1 MCGFVGY
8 LPGRDSQALDHS
20 EIIQTMMDVIRHR
33 GPNSGGYHIANGAV
47 LGFRRLTIIDLSDA
61 GNQPLFDE
69 SGRYTLVFNG
79 EIYNYKD
86 IRAELEAK
94 GYHFK
99 SHTDSEVL
107 VHGYA
112 EWCEGILD
120 KVRGM
125 FAFAIWDDEEKSLF
139 LARDMF
145 GIKPLYYGKASTDGT
160 FFFGSEIKSFL
171 PHPAFAKE
179 LNKNAVLPY
188 LTFQYPVTRETFFKD
203 IYKLEPGTWMRVEA
217 DGHMTRK
224 RYWDFSFDATD
235 DSLESYVEQI
245 SEVLKDSVKVH
256 KIADVPVGAFLS
268 GGIDS
273 SYITAL
279 FKPENT
285 FSVGFAD
292 YEGRFNETDLARR
305 LSEILGF
312 QHHVRLIDADDFF
325 GALPDIQ
332 YHLDEPQSNLST
344 VPLYFLTKLAS
355 EHVTVVLSGEGADEL
370 FGGYESYMRTPH
382 LKLYERVVPHKL
394 RRGLYQVAKNLPDNR
409 LTSLMVRG
417 GQTPEEY
424 FIGQAKVFPE
434 KEARAV
440 LKPEFR
446 NGIAVKELTAPV
458 YRSVKDKDDV
468 TKMMT
473 IDMRLWLPGDILL
486 KADKMSSAHSLE
498 LRVPF
503 LDKDVMKVAEKV
515 PTKYRIKDGLSKY
528 ALRKA
533 ALAELPEEWARRPK
547 NGFPVPIRDWLRQEK
562 YYRYVKEIFE
572 SPEAGIFFDQ
582 ERLLGYLDEHYQ
594 GKAMRQRY
602 IYTAMSLILWY
613 REYFIKR

>member
-8 LPGRDSQALDHS
+8 LPGSNKQNDS
-20 EIIQTMMDVIRHR
+20 EIIEQMMDTIHHR
-33 GPNSGGYHIANGAV
+33 GPDSGGYHVADHAV

-69 SGRYTLVFNG
+69 TGRYTLTFNG
-79 EIYNYKD
+79 EIYNHKD

-94 GYHFK
+94 GYKFK
-99 SHTDSEVL
+99 SNTDSEVL

-112 EWCEGILD
+112 EWKEGILD

-125 FAFAIWDDEEKSLF
+125 FAFAIWDEQEQSLF

-145 GIKPLYYGKASTDGT
+145 GIKPLYYGKASNDGT

-171 PHPAFAKE
+171 PHPSFVKE
-179 LNKNAVLPY
+179 VNKNAVLPY
-188 LTFQYPVTRETFFKD
+188 LTFQYPVTNETFFKN
-203 IYKLEPGTWMRVEA
+203 IYKLEPGTWMRVTK
-217 DGHMTRK
+217 DGHMMRK
-224 RYWDFSFDATD
+224 RYWDFKFDASDEPLEHYLEQIT
-235 DSLESYVEQI
+235 DSLKESVR
-245 SEVLKDSVKVH
+245 VH

-273 SYITAL
+273 SFITAL

-285 FSVGFAD
+285 FSVGFGD
-292 YEGRFNETDLARR
+292 YEGIFNETDLARR

-312 QHHVRLIDADDFF
+312 NHHVRLIGAEDFF
-325 GALPDIQ
+325 GALPTIQ

-344 VPLYFLTKLAS
+344 VPLYFLAQLAS

-382 LKLYERVVPHKL
+382 LQKYDKMVPKNVRHGLSKLARKL
-394 RRGLYQVAKNLPDNR
+394 PNNR
-409 LTSLMVRG
+409 ATDFLVRG

-424 FIGQAKVFPE
+424 FIGQARVFPE
-434 KEARAV
+434 DEALAV
-440 LKPEFR
+440 LKPAFR
-446 NGIAVKELTAPV
+446 HGVTVKEITAPI
-458 YRSVKDKDDV
+458 YQSVADDDDV

-503 LDKDVMKVAEKV
+503 LDKEVMKVAEKI

-547 NGFPVPIRDWLRQEK
+547 NGFPVPIHDWLKQDK
-562 YYRYVKEIFE
+562 YYNYVKEIFQ

-582 ERLLGYLDEHYQ
+582 ERLMGYLDEHYQ

-613 REYFIKR
+613 REYFINR

>member
-1 MCGFVGY
+1 MCGIVGY
-8 LPGRDSQALDHS
+8 LPGSNKHNDS
-20 EIIQTMMDVIRHR
+20 EVIQQMMDTIHHR
-33 GPNSGGYHIANGAV
+33 GPDSGGYHVANRAV

-69 SGRYTLVFNG
+69 SGRYTLTFNG
-79 EIYNYKD
+79 EIYNHKD

-94 GYHFK
+94 GYKFK
-99 SHTDSEVL
+99 SNTDSEVL

-112 EWCEGILD
+112 EWGEGILD

-125 FAFAIWDDEEKSLF
+125 FAFAIWDEQEESLF

-145 GIKPLYYGKASTDGT
+145 GIKPLYYGKASNDGT
-160 FFFGSEIKSFL
+160 FFYGSEIKSFL
-171 PHPAFAKE
+171 PHPSFVKE
-179 LNKNAVLPY
+179 VNKNAVLPY
-188 LTFQYPVTRETFFKD
+188 LTFQYPVTNETFFKN
-203 IYKLEPGTWMRVEA
+203 IYKLEPGTWMRVTK

-224 RYWDFSFDATD
+224 RYWDFKFDASD
-235 DSLESYVEQI
+235 EPLEHYLEQI
-245 SEVLKDSVKVH
+245 TESLKESVRVH

-273 SYITAL
+273 SFITAL

-285 FSVGFAD
+285 FSVGFGD
-292 YEGRFNETDLARR
+292 YEGIFNETDLARR

-312 QHHVRLIDADDFF
+312 NHHVRLIGAEDFF
-325 GALPDIQ
+325 GALPTIQ

-344 VPLYFLTKLAS
+344 VPLYFLAQLAS

-382 LKLYERVVPHKL
+382 LQKYDKLVPKKMRHGLSKIARKLPKNRVTNFL
-394 RRGLYQVAKNLPDNR
+394 
-409 LTSLMVRG
+409 VRG

-424 FIGQAKVFPE
+424 FIGQACVFPE
-434 KEARAV
+434 DEALAV

-446 NGIAVKELTAPV
+446 HGVTVKDITAPI
-458 YRSVKDKDDV
+458 YQSVAEDDDV

-503 LDKDVMKVAEKV
+503 LDKEVMKVAEKI

-547 NGFPVPIRDWLRQEK
+547 NGFPVPIRDWLKEDK

-582 ERLLGYLDEHYQ
+582 ERLIGYLDEHYQ

-613 REYFIKR
+613 RDYFINR

>member
-8 LPGRDSQALDHS
+8 LPGSNKQNDN
-20 EIIQTMMDVIRHR
+20 EIIEQMMDTIHHR
-33 GPNSGGYHIANGAV
+33 GPDSGGYHVADHAV

-69 SGRYTLVFNG
+69 TGRYTLTFNG
-79 EIYNYKD
+79 EIYNHKD

-94 GYHFK
+94 GYKFK
-99 SHTDSEVL
+99 SNTDSEVL

-112 EWCEGILD
+112 EWKEGILD

-125 FAFAIWDDEEKSLF
+125 FAFAIWDEQEQSLF

-145 GIKPLYYGKASTDGT
+145 GIKPLYYGKASNDGT

-171 PHPAFAKE
+171 PHPSFVKE
-179 LNKNAVLPY
+179 VNKNAVLPY
-188 LTFQYPVTRETFFKD
+188 LTFQYPVTNETFFKN
-203 IYKLEPGTWMRVEA
+203 IYKLEPGTWMRVTK
-217 DGHMTRK
+217 DGHMMRK
-224 RYWDFSFDATD
+224 RYWDFKFDASDEPLEHYLEQIT
-235 DSLESYVEQI
+235 DSLKESVR
-245 SEVLKDSVKVH
+245 VH

-273 SYITAL
+273 SFITAL

-285 FSVGFAD
+285 FSVGFGD
-292 YEGRFNETDLARR
+292 YEGIFNETDLARR

-312 QHHVRLIDADDFF
+312 NHHVRLIGAEDFF
-325 GALPDIQ
+325 GALPTIQ

-344 VPLYFLTKLAS
+344 VPLYFLAQLAS

-382 LKLYERVVPHKL
+382 LQKYDKMVPKNVRHGLSKLARKL
-394 RRGLYQVAKNLPDNR
+394 PNNR
-409 LTSLMVRG
+409 ATDFLVRG

-424 FIGQAKVFPE
+424 FIGQARVFPE
-434 KEARAV
+434 DEALTV
-440 LKPEFR
+440 LKPAFR
-446 NGIAVKELTAPV
+446 HGVTVKEITAPI
-458 YRSVKDKDDV
+458 YQSVTDDDDV

-503 LDKDVMKVAEKV
+503 LDKEVMKVAEKI

-547 NGFPVPIRDWLRQEK
+547 NGFPVPIRDWLKQDK
-562 YYRYVKEIFE
+562 YYNYVKEIFQ

-582 ERLLGYLDEHYQ
+582 ERLMGYLDEHYQ

-613 REYFIKR
+613 REYFINR

>member
-1 MCGFVGY
+1 MCGIVGY
-8 LPGRDSQALDHS
+8 LPGSTEQNH
-20 EIIQTMMDVIRHR
+20 EKIIQNMMETITHR
-33 GPNSGGYHIANGAV
+33 GPNSGGYHVADGAV
-47 LGFRRLTIIDLSDA
+47 LGFRRLTIIDLTDN

-69 SGRYTLVFNG
+69 TGRYTLTFNG
-79 EIYNYKD
+79 EIYNFKE
-86 IRAELEAK
+86 IRAELEQK

-99 SHTDSEVL
+99 SNTDSEVL

-112 EWCEGILD
+112 EWKEGILD

-125 FAFAIWDDEEKSLF
+125 FAFAIWDAKEESLF

-145 GIKPLYYGKASTDGT
+145 GIKPLYYGKASNDGT
-160 FFFGSEIKSFL
+160 FFYGSEIKSFL
-171 PHPAFAKE
+171 PHPSFVKE
-179 LNKNAVLPY
+179 VNNNAVLPY
-188 LTFQYPVTRETFFKD
+188 LTFQYPVTNETFFKN
-203 IYKLEPGTWMRVEA
+203 IYKLEPGTWLRVSK
-217 DGHMTRK
+217 DGHMERK

-235 DSLESYVEQI
+235 ESLESYMEQI
-245 SEVLKDSVKVH
+245 TVCLKESVAAH

-273 SYITAL
+273 SFITAL

-285 FSVGFAD
+285 FSVGFKEAD
-292 YEGRFNETDLARR
+292 ERFNETDQARR

-312 QHHVRLIDADDFF
+312 NHHVRLIGAEEFF
-325 GALPDIQ
+325 GALPTIQ

-344 VPLYFLTKLAS
+344 VPLYFLAQLAS

-382 LKLYERVVPHKL
+382 LQKYDKIVPQGMRRSLCKIARKLP
-394 RRGLYQVAKNLPDNR
+394 QNR
-409 LTSLMVRG
+409 ATDFLVRG

-424 FIGQAKVFPE
+424 FIGQARVFPE
-434 KEARAV
+434 DEAKAV
-440 LKPEFR
+440 LKPAFR
-446 NGIAVKELTAPV
+446 NGVTVQELTAPV
-458 YRSVKDKDDV
+458 YKSVEDKDDV

-503 LDKDVMKVAEKV
+503 LDKKVMKVAEKI

-547 NGFPVPIRDWLRQEK
+547 NGFPVPIREWLKQED
-562 YYRYVKEIFE
+562 YYNYVKEIFE

-582 ERLLGYLDEHYQ
+582 DKLLEYLDEHYQ

>member
-8 LPGRDSQALDHS
+8 LPGGNKQNDS
-20 EIIQTMMDVIRHR
+20 EIIEQMMDTIHHR
-33 GPNSGGYHIANGAV
+33 GPDSGGYHVADHAV

-69 SGRYTLVFNG
+69 TGRYTLTFNG
-79 EIYNYKD
+79 EIYNHKD

-94 GYHFK
+94 GYKFK
-99 SHTDSEVL
+99 SNTDSEVL

-112 EWCEGILD
+112 EWKEGVLD

-125 FAFAIWDDEEKSLF
+125 FAFAIWDEQEQSLF

-145 GIKPLYYGKASTDGT
+145 GIKPLYYGKASNDGT

-171 PHPAFAKE
+171 PHPSFVKE
-179 LNKNAVLPY
+179 VNKNAVLPY
-188 LTFQYPVTRETFFKD
+188 LTFQYPVTNETFFKN
-203 IYKLEPGTWMRVEA
+203 IYKLEPGTWMRVTK
-217 DGHMTRK
+217 DGHMMRK
-224 RYWDFSFDATD
+224 RYWDFKFDASDEPLEHYLEQIT
-235 DSLESYVEQI
+235 DSLKESVR
-245 SEVLKDSVKVH
+245 VH

-273 SYITAL
+273 SFITAL

-285 FSVGFAD
+285 FSVGFGD
-292 YEGRFNETDLARR
+292 YEGIFNETDLARR

-312 QHHVRLIDADDFF
+312 NHHVRLIGAEDFF
-325 GALPDIQ
+325 GALPTIQ

-344 VPLYFLTKLAS
+344 VPLYFLAQLAS
-355 EHVTVVLSGEGADEL
+355 EYVTVVLSGEGADEL

-382 LKLYERVVPHKL
+382 LQKYDKMVPKNVRHGLSKLARKL
-394 RRGLYQVAKNLPDNR
+394 PNNR
-409 LTSLMVRG
+409 ATDFLVRG

-424 FIGQAKVFPE
+424 FIGQARVFPE
-434 KEARAV
+434 DEALAV
-440 LKPEFR
+440 LKPAFR
-446 NGIAVKELTAPV
+446 HGVTVKEITAPI
-458 YRSVKDKDDV
+458 YQSVADDDDV

-503 LDKDVMKVAEKV
+503 LDKEVMKVAEKI

-547 NGFPVPIRDWLRQEK
+547 NGFPVPIRDWLKQDK
-562 YYRYVKEIFE
+562 YYNYVKEIFQ

-582 ERLLGYLDEHYQ
+582 ERLMGYLDEHYQ

-613 REYFIKR
+613 REYFINR

>member
-1 MCGFVGY
+1 MCGIVGY
-8 LPGRDSQALDHS
+8 LPGKTEQNHE
-20 EIIQTMMDVIRHR
+20 EIIQNMMETITHR
-33 GPNSGGYHIANGAV
+33 GPNSGGYHVADGAV
-47 LGFRRLTIIDLSDA
+47 LGFRRLTIIDLTDN

-69 SGRYTLVFNG
+69 TGRYTLTFNG
-79 EIYNYKD
+79 EIYNFKE
-86 IRAELEAK
+86 IRAELEQK

-99 SHTDSEVL
+99 SNTDSEVL

-112 EWCEGILD
+112 EWKEGILD

-125 FAFAIWDDEEKSLF
+125 FAFAIWDAKEESLF

-145 GIKPLYYGKASTDGT
+145 GIKPLYYGKASNDGT
-160 FFFGSEIKSFL
+160 FFYGSEIKSFL
-171 PHPAFAKE
+171 PHPSFVKE
-179 LNKNAVLPY
+179 VNNNAVLPY
-188 LTFQYPVTRETFFKD
+188 LTFQYPVTNETFFKN
-203 IYKLEPGTWMRVEA
+203 IYKLEPGTWLRVSK
-217 DGHMTRK
+217 DGHMERK

-235 DSLESYVEQI
+235 ESLESYMEQI
-245 SEVLKDSVKVH
+245 TVCLKESVAAH

-273 SYITAL
+273 SFITAL

-285 FSVGFAD
+285 FSVGFKEAD
-292 YEGRFNETDLARR
+292 ERFNETDQARR

-312 QHHVRLIDADDFF
+312 NHHVRLIGAEEFF
-325 GALPDIQ
+325 GALPTIQ

-344 VPLYFLTKLAS
+344 VPLYFLAQLAS

-382 LKLYERVVPHKL
+382 LQKYDKIVPQGMRRSLCKIARKLP
-394 RRGLYQVAKNLPDNR
+394 QNR
-409 LTSLMVRG
+409 ATDFLVRG

-424 FIGQAKVFPE
+424 FIGQARVFPE
-434 KEARAV
+434 DEAKAV
-440 LKPEFR
+440 LKPAFR
-446 NGIAVKELTAPV
+446 NGVTVQELTAPV
-458 YRSVKDKDDV
+458 YKSVEDKDDV

-503 LDKDVMKVAEKV
+503 LDKKVMKVAEKI

-547 NGFPVPIRDWLRQEK
+547 NGFPVPIREWLKQED
-562 YYRYVKEIFE
+562 YYNYVKEIFE

-582 ERLLGYLDEHYQ
+582 DKLLEYLDEHYQ

>member
-8 LPGRDSQALDHS
+8 LPGSNKQNDS
-20 EIIQTMMDVIRHR
+20 EIIEQMMDTIHHR
-33 GPNSGGYHIANGAV
+33 GPDSGGYHVADHAV

-69 SGRYTLVFNG
+69 TGRYTLTFNG
-79 EIYNYKD
+79 EIYNHKD

-94 GYHFK
+94 GYKFK
-99 SHTDSEVL
+99 SNTDSEVL

-112 EWCEGILD
+112 EWKEGILD

-125 FAFAIWDDEEKSLF
+125 FAFAIWDEQEQSLF

-145 GIKPLYYGKASTDGT
+145 GIKPLYYGKASNDGT

-171 PHPAFAKE
+171 PHPSFVKE
-179 LNKNAVLPY
+179 VNKNAVLPY
-188 LTFQYPVTRETFFKD
+188 LTFQYPVTNETFFKN
-203 IYKLEPGTWMRVEA
+203 IYKLEPGTWMRVTK
-217 DGHMTRK
+217 DGHMMRK
-224 RYWDFSFDATD
+224 RYWDFKFDASDEPLEHYLEQIT
-235 DSLESYVEQI
+235 DSLKESVR
-245 SEVLKDSVKVH
+245 VH

-273 SYITAL
+273 SFITAL

-285 FSVGFAD
+285 FSVGFGD
-292 YEGRFNETDLARR
+292 YECIFNETDLARR

-312 QHHVRLIDADDFF
+312 NHHVRLIGAEDFF
-325 GALPDIQ
+325 GALPTIQ

-344 VPLYFLTKLAS
+344 VPLYFLAQLAS

-370 FGGYESYMRTPH
+370 FGGYESYMRTPR
-382 LKLYERVVPHKL
+382 LQKYDKMVPKNV
-394 RRGLYQVAKNLPDNR
+394 RRGLSKLARKLPNNR
-409 LTSLMVRG
+409 VTDFLVRG

-424 FIGQAKVFPE
+424 FIGQARVFPE
-434 KEARAV
+434 DEALAV
-440 LKPEFR
+440 LKPAFR
-446 NGIAVKELTAPV
+446 HGVTVKEITAPI
-458 YRSVKDKDDV
+458 YQSVADDDDV

-503 LDKDVMKVAEKV
+503 LDKEVMKVAEKI

-547 NGFPVPIRDWLRQEK
+547 NGFPVPIRDWLKQDK
-562 YYRYVKEIFE
+562 YYNYVKEIFR

-582 ERLLGYLDEHYQ
+582 ERLMGYLDEHYQ

-613 REYFIKR
+613 REYFINR

>member
-1 MCGFVGY
+1 MCGIVGY
-8 LPGRDSQALDHS
+8 LPGSTEQNH
-20 EIIQTMMDVIRHR
+20 EKIIQNMMETITHR
-33 GPNSGGYHIANGAV
+33 GPNSGGYHVADGAV
-47 LGFRRLTIIDLSDA
+47 LGFRRLTIIDLTDN

-69 SGRYTLVFNG
+69 TGRYTLTFNG
-79 EIYNYKD
+79 EIYNFKE
-86 IRAELEAK
+86 IRAELEQK

-99 SHTDSEVL
+99 SNTDSEVL

-112 EWCEGILD
+112 EWKEGILD

-125 FAFAIWDDEEKSLF
+125 FAFAIWDAKEESLF

-145 GIKPLYYGKASTDGT
+145 GIKPLYYGKASNDGT
-160 FFFGSEIKSFL
+160 FFYGSEIKSFL
-171 PHPAFAKE
+171 PHPSFVKE
-179 LNKNAVLPY
+179 VNNNAVLPY
-188 LTFQYPVTRETFFKD
+188 LTFQYPVTNETFFKN
-203 IYKLEPGTWMRVEA
+203 IYKLEPGTWLRVSK
-217 DGHMTRK
+217 DGHMERK

-235 DSLESYVEQI
+235 ESLESYMEQI
-245 SEVLKDSVKVH
+245 TVCLKESVAAH

-273 SYITAL
+273 SFITAL

-285 FSVGFAD
+285 FSVGFKEAD
-292 YEGRFNETDLARR
+292 ERFNETDQARR

-312 QHHVRLIDADDFF
+312 NHHVRLIGAEEFF
-325 GALPDIQ
+325 GALPTIQ

-344 VPLYFLTKLAS
+344 VPLYFLAQLAS

-382 LKLYERVVPHKL
+382 LQKYDKIVPQGMRRSLCKIARKLP
-394 RRGLYQVAKNLPDNR
+394 QNR
-409 LTSLMVRG
+409 ATDFLVRG

-424 FIGQAKVFPE
+424 FIGQARVFPE
-434 KEARAV
+434 DEAKAV
-440 LKPEFR
+440 LKPAFR
-446 NGIAVKELTAPV
+446 NGVTVQELTAPV
-458 YRSVKDKDDV
+458 YKSVEDKDDV

-503 LDKDVMKVAEKV
+503 LDKKVMKVAEKI

-547 NGFPVPIRDWLRQEK
+547 NGFPVPIREWLKQED
-562 YYRYVKEIFE
+562 YYNYVKEIFE

-582 ERLLGYLDEHYQ
+582 DKLLEYLDEHYQ
-594 GKAMRQRY
+594 GKVMRQRY

>member
-8 LPGRDSQALDHS
+8 LPGSNKQNDS
-20 EIIQTMMDVIRHR
+20 EIIEQMMDTIHHR
-33 GPNSGGYHIANGAV
+33 GPDSGGYHVADHAV

-69 SGRYTLVFNG
+69 TGRYTLTFNG
-79 EIYNYKD
+79 EIYNHKD

-94 GYHFK
+94 GYKFK
-99 SHTDSEVL
+99 SNTDSEVL

-112 EWCEGILD
+112 EWKEGILD

-125 FAFAIWDDEEKSLF
+125 FAFAIWDEQEQSLF

-145 GIKPLYYGKASTDGT
+145 GIKPLYYGKASNDGT

-171 PHPAFAKE
+171 PHPSFVKE
-179 LNKNAVLPY
+179 VNKNAVLPY
-188 LTFQYPVTRETFFKD
+188 LTFQYPVTNETFFKN
-203 IYKLEPGTWMRVEA
+203 IYKLEPGTWMRVTK
-217 DGHMTRK
+217 DGHMMRK
-224 RYWDFSFDATD
+224 RYWDFKFDASDEPLEHYLEQIT
-235 DSLESYVEQI
+235 DSLKESVR
-245 SEVLKDSVKVH
+245 VH

-273 SYITAL
+273 SFITAL

-285 FSVGFAD
+285 FSVGFGD
-292 YEGRFNETDLARR
+292 YEGIFNETDLARR

-312 QHHVRLIDADDFF
+312 NHHVRLIRAEDFF
-325 GALPDIQ
+325 GALPTIQ

-344 VPLYFLTKLAS
+344 VPLYFLAQLAS

-370 FGGYESYMRTPH
+370 FGGYESYMRTPR
-382 LKLYERVVPHKL
+382 LQKYDKMVPKNV
-394 RRGLYQVAKNLPDNR
+394 RRGLSKLARKLPNNR
-409 LTSLMVRG
+409 VTDFLVRG

-424 FIGQAKVFPE
+424 FIGQARVFPE
-434 KEARAV
+434 DEALAV
-440 LKPEFR
+440 LKPAFR
-446 NGIAVKELTAPV
+446 HGVTVKEITAPI
-458 YRSVKDKDDV
+458 YQSVADDDDV

-503 LDKDVMKVAEKV
+503 LDKEVMKVAEKI

-547 NGFPVPIRDWLRQEK
+547 NGFPVPIRDWLKQDK
-562 YYRYVKEIFE
+562 YYNYVKEIFR

-582 ERLLGYLDEHYQ
+582 ERLMGYLDEHYQ

-613 REYFIKR
+613 REYFINR

>member
-8 LPGRDSQALDHS
+8 LPGSNKQNDS
-20 EIIQTMMDVIRHR
+20 EIIEQMMDTIHHR
-33 GPNSGGYHIANGAV
+33 GPDSGGYHVADHAV

-69 SGRYTLVFNG
+69 TGRYTLTFNG
-79 EIYNYKD
+79 EIYNHKD

-94 GYHFK
+94 GYKFK
-99 SHTDSEVL
+99 SNTDSEVL

-112 EWCEGILD
+112 EWKEGILD

-125 FAFAIWDDEEKSLF
+125 FAFAIWDEQEQSLF

-145 GIKPLYYGKASTDGT
+145 GIKPLYYGKASNDGT

-171 PHPAFAKE
+171 PHPSFVKE
-179 LNKNAVLPY
+179 VNKNAVLPY
-188 LTFQYPVTRETFFKD
+188 LTFQYPVTNETFFKN
-203 IYKLEPGTWMRVEA
+203 IYKLEPGTWMRVTK
-217 DGHMTRK
+217 DGHMMRK
-224 RYWDFSFDATD
+224 RYWDFKFDASDEPLEHYLEQIT
-235 DSLESYVEQI
+235 DSLKESVR
-245 SEVLKDSVKVH
+245 VH

-273 SYITAL
+273 SFITAL

-285 FSVGFAD
+285 FSVGFGD
-292 YEGRFNETDLARR
+292 YEGIFNETDLARR

-312 QHHVRLIDADDFF
+312 NHHVRLIGAEDFF
-325 GALPDIQ
+325 GALPTIQ

-344 VPLYFLTKLAS
+344 VPLYFLAQLAS

-370 FGGYESYMRTPH
+370 FGGYESYMRTPR
-382 LKLYERVVPHKL
+382 LQKYDKMVPKNV
-394 RRGLYQVAKNLPDNR
+394 RRGLSKLARKLPNNR
-409 LTSLMVRG
+409 VTDFLVRG

-424 FIGQAKVFPE
+424 FIGQARVFPE
-434 KEARAV
+434 DEALAV
-440 LKPEFR
+440 LKPAFR
-446 NGIAVKELTAPV
+446 HGVTVKEITAPI
-458 YRSVKDKDDV
+458 YQSVADDDDV

-503 LDKDVMKVAEKV
+503 LDKEVMKVAEKI

-547 NGFPVPIRDWLRQEK
+547 NGLPVPIRDWLKQDK
-562 YYRYVKEIFE
+562 YYNYVKEIFR

-582 ERLLGYLDEHYQ
+582 ERLMGYLDEHYQ

-613 REYFIKR
+613 REYFINR

>member
-8 LPGRDSQALDHS
+8 LPGSNKQNDS
-20 EIIQTMMDVIRHR
+20 EIIEQMMDTIHHR
-33 GPNSGGYHIANGAV
+33 GPDSGGYHVADHAV

-69 SGRYTLVFNG
+69 TGRYTLTFNG
-79 EIYNYKD
+79 EIYNHKD

-94 GYHFK
+94 GYKFK
-99 SHTDSEVL
+99 SNTDSEVL

-112 EWCEGILD
+112 EWKEGILD

-125 FAFAIWDDEEKSLF
+125 FAFAIWDEQEQSLF

-145 GIKPLYYGKASTDGT
+145 GIKPLYYGKASNDGT

-171 PHPAFAKE
+171 PHPSFVKE
-179 LNKNAVLPY
+179 VNKNAVLPY
-188 LTFQYPVTRETFFKD
+188 LTFQYPVTNETFFKN
-203 IYKLEPGTWMRVEA
+203 IYKLEPGTWMRVTK
-217 DGHMTRK
+217 DGHMMRK
-224 RYWDFSFDATD
+224 RYWDFKFDASDEPLEHYLEQIT
-235 DSLESYVEQI
+235 DSLKESVR
-245 SEVLKDSVKVH
+245 VH

-273 SYITAL
+273 SFITAL

-285 FSVGFAD
+285 FSVGFGD
-292 YEGRFNETDLARR
+292 YEGIFNETDLARR

-312 QHHVRLIDADDFF
+312 NHHVRLIGAEDFF
-325 GALPDIQ
+325 GALPTIQ

-344 VPLYFLTKLAS
+344 VPLYFLAQLAS

-382 LKLYERVVPHKL
+382 LQKYDKMVPKNV
-394 RRGLYQVAKNLPDNR
+394 RRGLSKLARKLPNNR
-409 LTSLMVRG
+409 VTDFLVRG

-424 FIGQAKVFPE
+424 FIGQARVFPE
-434 KEARAV
+434 DEALAV
-440 LKPEFR
+440 LKPAFR
-446 NGIAVKELTAPV
+446 HGVTVKEITAPI
-458 YRSVKDKDDV
+458 YQSVADDDDV

-503 LDKDVMKVAEKV
+503 LDKEVMKVAEKI

-547 NGFPVPIRDWLRQEK
+547 NGFPVPIRDWLKQDK
-562 YYRYVKEIFE
+562 YYNYVKEIFR

-582 ERLLGYLDEHYQ
+582 ERLMGYLDEHYQ

-613 REYFIKR
+613 REYFINR

>member
-8 LPGRDSQALDHS
+8 LPGSNKQNDN
-20 EIIQTMMDVIRHR
+20 EIIEQMMDTIHHR
-33 GPNSGGYHIANGAV
+33 GPDSGGYHVADHAV

-69 SGRYTLVFNG
+69 TGRYTLTFNG
-79 EIYNYKD
+79 EIYNHKD

-94 GYHFK
+94 GYKFK
-99 SHTDSEVL
+99 SNTDSEVL

-112 EWCEGILD
+112 EWKEGILD

-125 FAFAIWDDEEKSLF
+125 FAFAIWDEQEQSLF

-145 GIKPLYYGKASTDGT
+145 GIKPLYYGKASNDGT

-171 PHPAFAKE
+171 PHPSFVKE
-179 LNKNAVLPY
+179 VNKNAVLPY
-188 LTFQYPVTRETFFKD
+188 LTFQYPVTNETFFKN
-203 IYKLEPGTWMRVEA
+203 IYKLEPGTWMRVTK
-217 DGHMTRK
+217 DGHMMRK
-224 RYWDFSFDATD
+224 RYWDFKFDASDEPLEHYLEQIT
-235 DSLESYVEQI
+235 DSLKESVR
-245 SEVLKDSVKVH
+245 VH

-273 SYITAL
+273 SFITAL

-285 FSVGFAD
+285 FSVGFGD
-292 YEGRFNETDLARR
+292 YEGIFNETDLARR

-312 QHHVRLIDADDFF
+312 NHHVRLIGAEDFF
-325 GALPDIQ
+325 GALPTIQ

-344 VPLYFLTKLAS
+344 VPLYFLAQLAS

-382 LKLYERVVPHKL
+382 LQKYDKMVPKNVRHGLSKLARKL
-394 RRGLYQVAKNLPDNR
+394 PNNR
-409 LTSLMVRG
+409 ATDFLVRG

-424 FIGQAKVFPE
+424 FIGQARVFPE
-434 KEARAV
+434 DEALAV
-440 LKPEFR
+440 LKPAFR
-446 NGIAVKELTAPV
+446 HGVTVKEITAPI
-458 YRSVKDKDDV
+458 YQSVADDDDV

-503 LDKDVMKVAEKV
+503 LDKEVMKVAEKI

-547 NGFPVPIRDWLRQEK
+547 NGFPVPIRDWLKQDK
-562 YYRYVKEIFE
+562 YYNYVKEIFQ

-582 ERLLGYLDEHYQ
+582 ERLMGYLDEHYQ

-613 REYFIKR
+613 REYFINR

>member
-8 LPGRDSQALDHS
+8 LPGSNKQNDS
-20 EIIQTMMDVIRHR
+20 EIIEQMMDTIHHR
-33 GPNSGGYHIANGAV
+33 GPDSGGYHVADHAV

-69 SGRYTLVFNG
+69 TGRYTLTFNG
-79 EIYNYKD
+79 EIYNHKD

-94 GYHFK
+94 GYKFK
-99 SHTDSEVL
+99 SNTDSEVL

-112 EWCEGILD
+112 EWKEGILD

-125 FAFAIWDDEEKSLF
+125 FAFAIWDEQEQSLF

-145 GIKPLYYGKASTDGT
+145 GIKPLYYGKASNDGT

-171 PHPAFAKE
+171 PHPSFVKE
-179 LNKNAVLPY
+179 VNKNAVLPY
-188 LTFQYPVTRETFFKD
+188 LTFQYPVTNETFFKN
-203 IYKLEPGTWMRVEA
+203 IYKLEPGTWMRVTK
-217 DGHMTRK
+217 DGHMMRK
-224 RYWDFSFDATD
+224 RYWDFKFDASDEPLEHYLEQIT
-235 DSLESYVEQI
+235 DSLKESVR
-245 SEVLKDSVKVH
+245 VH

-273 SYITAL
+273 SFITAL

-285 FSVGFAD
+285 FSVGFGD
-292 YEGRFNETDLARR
+292 YEGIFNETDLARR

-312 QHHVRLIDADDFF
+312 NHHVRLIGAEDFF
-325 GALPDIQ
+325 GALPTIQ

-344 VPLYFLTKLAS
+344 VPLYFLAQLAS

-382 LKLYERVVPHKL
+382 LQKYDKMVPKNVRHGLSKLARKL
-394 RRGLYQVAKNLPDNR
+394 PNNR
-409 LTSLMVRG
+409 ATDFLVRG

-424 FIGQAKVFPE
+424 FIGQARVFPE
-434 KEARAV
+434 DEALAV
-440 LKPEFR
+440 LKPAFR
-446 NGIAVKELTAPV
+446 HGVTVKEITAPI
-458 YRSVKDKDDV
+458 YQSVADDDDV

-503 LDKDVMKVAEKV
+503 LDKEVMKVAEKI

-547 NGFPVPIRDWLRQEK
+547 NGFPVPIRDWLKQDK
-562 YYRYVKEIFE
+562 YYNYVKGIFQ

-582 ERLLGYLDEHYQ
+582 ERLMGYLDEHYQ

-613 REYFIKR
+613 REYFINR

>member
-1 MCGFVGY
+1 
-8 LPGRDSQALDHS
+8 
-20 EIIQTMMDVIRHR
+20 
-33 GPNSGGYHIANGAV
+33 
-47 LGFRRLTIIDLSDA
+47 
-61 GNQPLFDE
+61 
-69 SGRYTLVFNG
+69 
-79 EIYNYKD
+79 
-86 IRAELEAK
+86 
-94 GYHFK
+94 
-99 SHTDSEVL
+99 
-107 VHGYA
+107 
-112 EWCEGILD
+112 
-120 KVRGM
+120 
-125 FAFAIWDDEEKSLF
+125 
-139 LARDMF
+139 MF
-145 GIKPLYYGKASTDGT
+145 GIKPLYYGKASEDGT

-171 PHPAFAKE
+171 PHPSFKKE
-179 LNKNAVLPY
+179 VNKNAVLPY
-188 LTFQYPVTRETFFKD
+188 MTFQYPVTNETFFKN
-203 IYKLEPGTWMRVEA
+203 IYKLEPGTWMRITK
-217 DGHMTRK
+217 DGRMERK

-235 DSLESYVEQI
+235 EPLEHYMQQITDSLKESVR
-245 SEVLKDSVKVH
+245 VH

-273 SYITAL
+273 SFITAL

-285 FSVGFAD
+285 FSVGFGD
-292 YEGRFNETDLARR
+292 YEGIFNETDQARR

-312 QHHVRLIDADDFF
+312 NHHIRLIGAEEFF
-325 GALPDIQ
+325 SALPTIQ

-344 VPLYFLTKLAS
+344 VPLYFLAQLAS

-382 LKLYERVVPHKL
+382 LQKYDKLVPKKMRH
-394 RRGLYQVAKNLPDNR
+394 GLSKMARKMPKNRATDFLI
-409 LTSLMVRG
+409 RG

-424 FIGQAKVFPE
+424 FIGQARVFPE
-434 KEARAV
+434 DEAMAV
-440 LKPEFR
+440 LKPDFR
-446 NGIAVKELTAPV
+446 NGTTVKELTAPIYQTV
-458 YRSVKDKDDV
+458 SDKDDV

-473 IDMRLWLPGDILL
+473 VDMRLWLPGDILL

-503 LDKDVMKVAEKV
+503 LDKEVMKVAERI

-547 NGFPVPIRDWLRQEK
+547 NGFPVPIRDWLKQDK
-562 YYRYVKEIFE
+562 YYNYVKEIFE

-582 ERLLGYLDEHYQ
+582 ARLLGYLEEHRQ

>member
-8 LPGRDSQALDHS
+8 LPGSNKQNDS
-20 EIIQTMMDVIRHR
+20 EIIEQMMDTIHHR
-33 GPNSGGYHIANGAV
+33 GPDSGGYHVTDHAV

-69 SGRYTLVFNG
+69 TGRYTLTFNG
-79 EIYNYKD
+79 EIYNHKD

-94 GYHFK
+94 GYKFK
-99 SHTDSEVL
+99 SNTDSEVL

-112 EWCEGILD
+112 EWKEGILD

-125 FAFAIWDDEEKSLF
+125 FAFAIWDEQEQSLF

-145 GIKPLYYGKASTDGT
+145 GIKPLYYGKASNDGT

-171 PHPAFAKE
+171 PHPSFVKE
-179 LNKNAVLPY
+179 VNKNAVLPY
-188 LTFQYPVTRETFFKD
+188 LTFQYPVTNETFFKN
-203 IYKLEPGTWMRVEA
+203 IYKLEPGTWMRVTK
-217 DGHMTRK
+217 DGHMMRK
-224 RYWDFSFDATD
+224 RYWDFKFDASDEPLEHYLEQIT
-235 DSLESYVEQI
+235 DSLKESVR
-245 SEVLKDSVKVH
+245 VH

-273 SYITAL
+273 SFITAL

-285 FSVGFAD
+285 FSVGFGD
-292 YEGRFNETDLARR
+292 YEGIFNETDLARR

-312 QHHVRLIDADDFF
+312 NHHVRLIGAEDFF
-325 GALPDIQ
+325 GALPTIQ

-344 VPLYFLTKLAS
+344 VPLYFLAQLAS

-370 FGGYESYMRTPH
+370 FGGYESYMRTPR
-382 LKLYERVVPHKL
+382 LQKYDKMVPKNV
-394 RRGLYQVAKNLPDNR
+394 RRGLSKLARKLPNNR
-409 LTSLMVRG
+409 VTDFLVRG

-424 FIGQAKVFPE
+424 FIGQARVFPE
-434 KEARAV
+434 DEALAV
-440 LKPEFR
+440 LKPAFR
-446 NGIAVKELTAPV
+446 HGVTVKEITAPI
-458 YRSVKDKDDV
+458 YQSVADDDDV

-503 LDKDVMKVAEKV
+503 LDKEVMKVAEKI

-547 NGFPVPIRDWLRQEK
+547 NGFPVPIRDWLKQDK
-562 YYRYVKEIFE
+562 YYNYVKEIFR

-582 ERLLGYLDEHYQ
+582 ERLMGYLDEHYQ

-613 REYFIKR
+613 REYFINR

>member
-8 LPGRDSQALDHS
+8 LPGSNKQNDS
-20 EIIQTMMDVIRHR
+20 EIIEQMMDTIHHR
-33 GPNSGGYHIANGAV
+33 GPDSGGYHVADHAV

-69 SGRYTLVFNG
+69 TGRYTLTFNG
-79 EIYNYKD
+79 EIYNHKD
-86 IRAELEAK
+86 IRAELEEK
-94 GYHFK
+94 GYKFK
-99 SHTDSEVL
+99 SNTDSEVL

-112 EWCEGILD
+112 EWKEGILD

-125 FAFAIWDDEEKSLF
+125 FAFAIWDEQEQSLF

-145 GIKPLYYGKASTDGT
+145 GIKPLYYGKASNDGT

-171 PHPAFAKE
+171 PHPSFVKE
-179 LNKNAVLPY
+179 VNKNAVLPY
-188 LTFQYPVTRETFFKD
+188 LTFQYPVTNETFFKN
-203 IYKLEPGTWMRVEA
+203 IYKLEPGTWMRVTK
-217 DGHMTRK
+217 DGHMMRK
-224 RYWDFSFDATD
+224 RYWDFKFDASDEPLERYLEQIT
-235 DSLESYVEQI
+235 DSLKESVR
-245 SEVLKDSVKVH
+245 VH

-273 SYITAL
+273 SFITAL

-285 FSVGFAD
+285 FSVGFGD
-292 YEGRFNETDLARR
+292 YEGIFNETDLARR

-312 QHHVRLIDADDFF
+312 NHHVRLIGAEDFF
-325 GALPDIQ
+325 GALPTIQ

-344 VPLYFLTKLAS
+344 VPLYFLAQLAS

-382 LKLYERVVPHKL
+382 LQKYDKMVPKNVRHGLSKLARKL
-394 RRGLYQVAKNLPDNR
+394 PNNR
-409 LTSLMVRG
+409 ATDFLVRG

-424 FIGQAKVFPE
+424 FIGQARVFPE
-434 KEARAV
+434 DEALAV
-440 LKPEFR
+440 LKPAFR
-446 NGIAVKELTAPV
+446 HGVTVKEITAPI
-458 YRSVKDKDDV
+458 YQSVADDDDV

-503 LDKDVMKVAEKV
+503 LDKEVMKVAEKI

-547 NGFPVPIRDWLRQEK
+547 NGFPVPIRDWLKQDK
-562 YYRYVKEIFE
+562 YYNYVKEIFQ

-582 ERLLGYLDEHYQ
+582 ERLMGYLDEHYQ

-613 REYFIKR
+613 REYFINR

>member
-1 MCGFVGY
+1 MCGIVGY
-8 LPGRDSQALDHS
+8 LPGSNKHNDS
-20 EIIQTMMDVIRHR
+20 EVIQQMMDTIHHR
-33 GPNSGGYHIANGAV
+33 GPDSGGYHVANRAV

-69 SGRYTLVFNG
+69 SGRYTLTFNG
-79 EIYNYKD
+79 EIYNHKD

-94 GYHFK
+94 GYKFK
-99 SHTDSEVL
+99 SNTDSEVL

-112 EWCEGILD
+112 EWGEGILD

-125 FAFAIWDDEEKSLF
+125 FAFAIWDEQEESLF

-145 GIKPLYYGKASTDGT
+145 GIKPLYYGKASNDGT
-160 FFFGSEIKSFL
+160 FFYGSEIKSFL
-171 PHPAFAKE
+171 PHPSFVKE
-179 LNKNAVLPY
+179 VNKNAVLPY
-188 LTFQYPVTRETFFKD
+188 LTFQYPVTNETFFKN
-203 IYKLEPGTWMRVEA
+203 IYKLEPGTWMRVTK

-224 RYWDFSFDATD
+224 RYWDFKFDASD
-235 DSLESYVEQI
+235 EPLEHYLEQI
-245 SEVLKDSVKVH
+245 TESLKESVRVH

-273 SYITAL
+273 SFITAL

-285 FSVGFAD
+285 FSVGFGD
-292 YEGRFNETDLARR
+292 YEGIFNETDLARR

-312 QHHVRLIDADDFF
+312 NHHVRLIGAEDFF
-325 GALPDIQ
+325 GALPTIQ

-344 VPLYFLTKLAS
+344 VPLYFLAQLAS

-382 LKLYERVVPHKL
+382 LQKYDKLVPKKMRHGLSKIARKLPKNRVTDFL
-394 RRGLYQVAKNLPDNR
+394 
-409 LTSLMVRG
+409 VRG

-424 FIGQAKVFPE
+424 FIGQARVFPE
-434 KEARAV
+434 DEALAV

-446 NGIAVKELTAPV
+446 HGVTVKDITAPI
-458 YRSVKDKDDV
+458 YQSVAEDDDV

-503 LDKDVMKVAEKV
+503 LDKEVMKVAEKI

-547 NGFPVPIRDWLRQEK
+547 NGFPVPIRDWLKEDK

-582 ERLLGYLDEHYQ
+582 ERLIGYLDEHYQ

-613 REYFIKR
+613 REYFINR

>member
-8 LPGRDSQALDHS
+8 LPGSNKQNDS
-20 EIIQTMMDVIRHR
+20 EIIEQMMDTIHHR
-33 GPNSGGYHIANGAV
+33 GPDSGGYHVADHAV

-69 SGRYTLVFNG
+69 TGRYTLTFNG
-79 EIYNYKD
+79 EIYNHKD

-94 GYHFK
+94 GYKFK
-99 SHTDSEVL
+99 SNTDSEVL

-112 EWCEGILD
+112 EWKEGILD

-125 FAFAIWDDEEKSLF
+125 FAFAIWDEQEQSLF

-145 GIKPLYYGKASTDGT
+145 GIKPLYYGKASNDGT

-171 PHPAFAKE
+171 PHPSFVKE
-179 LNKNAVLPY
+179 VNKNAVLPY
-188 LTFQYPVTRETFFKD
+188 LTFQYPVTNETFFKN
-203 IYKLEPGTWMRVEA
+203 IYKLEPGTWMRVTK
-217 DGHMTRK
+217 DGHMMRK
-224 RYWDFSFDATD
+224 RYWDFKFDASDEPLEHYLEQIT
-235 DSLESYVEQI
+235 DSLKESVR
-245 SEVLKDSVKVH
+245 VH

-273 SYITAL
+273 SFITAL

-285 FSVGFAD
+285 FSVGFGD
-292 YEGRFNETDLARR
+292 YEGIFNETDLARR

-312 QHHVRLIDADDFF
+312 NHHVRLIGAEDFF
-325 GALPDIQ
+325 GALPTIQ

-344 VPLYFLTKLAS
+344 VPLYFLAQLAS

-370 FGGYESYMRTPH
+370 FGGHESYMRTPR
-382 LKLYERVVPHKL
+382 LQKYDKMVPKNV
-394 RRGLYQVAKNLPDNR
+394 RRGLSKLARKLPNNR
-409 LTSLMVRG
+409 VTDFLVRG

-424 FIGQAKVFPE
+424 FIGQARVFPE
-434 KEARAV
+434 DEALAV
-440 LKPEFR
+440 LKPAFR
-446 NGIAVKELTAPV
+446 HGVTVKEITAPI
-458 YRSVKDKDDV
+458 YQSVADDDDV

-503 LDKDVMKVAEKV
+503 LDKEVMKVAEKI

-547 NGFPVPIRDWLRQEK
+547 NGFPVPIRDWLKQDK
-562 YYRYVKEIFE
+562 YYNYVKEIFR

-582 ERLLGYLDEHYQ
+582 ERLMGYLDEHYQ

-613 REYFIKR
+613 REYFINR

>member
-8 LPGRDSQALDHS
+8 LPGSNKQNDS
-20 EIIQTMMDVIRHR
+20 EIIEQMMDIIHHR
-33 GPNSGGYHIANGAV
+33 GPDSGGYHVADHAV

-69 SGRYTLVFNG
+69 TGRYTLTFNG
-79 EIYNYKD
+79 EIYNHKD

-94 GYHFK
+94 GYKFK
-99 SHTDSEVL
+99 SNTDSEVL

-112 EWCEGILD
+112 EWKEGILD

-125 FAFAIWDDEEKSLF
+125 FAFAIWDEQEQSLF

-145 GIKPLYYGKASTDGT
+145 GIKPLYYGKASNDGT

-171 PHPAFAKE
+171 PHPSFVKE
-179 LNKNAVLPY
+179 VNKNAVLPY
-188 LTFQYPVTRETFFKD
+188 LTFQYPVTNETFFKN
-203 IYKLEPGTWMRVEA
+203 IYKLEPGTWMRVTK
-217 DGHMTRK
+217 DGHMMRK
-224 RYWDFSFDATD
+224 RYWDFKFDASDEPLERYLEQIT
-235 DSLESYVEQI
+235 DSLKESVR
-245 SEVLKDSVKVH
+245 VH

-273 SYITAL
+273 SFITAL

-285 FSVGFAD
+285 FSVGFGD
-292 YEGRFNETDLARR
+292 YEGIFNETDLARR

-312 QHHVRLIDADDFF
+312 NHHVRLIGAEDFF
-325 GALPDIQ
+325 GALPTIQ

-344 VPLYFLTKLAS
+344 VPLYFLAQLAS

-382 LKLYERVVPHKL
+382 LQKYDKMVPKNVRHGLSKLARKL
-394 RRGLYQVAKNLPDNR
+394 PNNR
-409 LTSLMVRG
+409 ATDFLVRG

-424 FIGQAKVFPE
+424 FIGQARVFPE
-434 KEARAV
+434 DEALAV
-440 LKPEFR
+440 LKPAFR
-446 NGIAVKELTAPV
+446 HGVTVKEITAPI
-458 YRSVKDKDDV
+458 YQSVTDDDDV

-503 LDKDVMKVAEKV
+503 LDKEVMKVAEKI

-547 NGFPVPIRDWLRQEK
+547 NGFPVPIRDWLKQDK
-562 YYRYVKEIFE
+562 YYNYVKEIFQ

-582 ERLLGYLDEHYQ
+582 ERLMGYLDEHYQ

-613 REYFIKR
+613 REYFINR

>member
-8 LPGRDSQALDHS
+8 LPGSNKQNDS
-20 EIIQTMMDVIRHR
+20 EIIEQMMDTIHHR
-33 GPNSGGYHIANGAV
+33 GPDSGGYHVADHAV

-69 SGRYTLVFNG
+69 TGRYTLTFNG
-79 EIYNYKD
+79 EIYNHKD

-94 GYHFK
+94 GYKFK
-99 SHTDSEVL
+99 SNTDSEVL

-112 EWCEGILD
+112 EWKEGILD

-125 FAFAIWDDEEKSLF
+125 FAFAIWDEQEQSLF

-145 GIKPLYYGKASTDGT
+145 GIKPLYYGKASNDGT

-171 PHPAFAKE
+171 PHPSFVKE
-179 LNKNAVLPY
+179 VNKNAVLPY
-188 LTFQYPVTRETFFKD
+188 LTFQYPVTNETFFKN
-203 IYKLEPGTWMRVEA
+203 IYKLEPGTWMRVTK
-217 DGHMTRK
+217 DGHMMRK
-224 RYWDFSFDATD
+224 RYWDFKFDASDEPLEHYLEQIT
-235 DSLESYVEQI
+235 DSLKESVR
-245 SEVLKDSVKVH
+245 VH

-273 SYITAL
+273 SFITAL

-285 FSVGFAD
+285 FSVGFGD
-292 YEGRFNETDLARR
+292 YEGIFNETDLARR

-312 QHHVRLIDADDFF
+312 NHHVRLIGAEDFF
-325 GALPDIQ
+325 GALPTIQ

-344 VPLYFLTKLAS
+344 VPLYFLAQLAS

-370 FGGYESYMRTPH
+370 FGGYESYMRTPR
-382 LKLYERVVPHKL
+382 LQKYDKMVPKNVRRVLSKLARKLPNNRVTDFL
-394 RRGLYQVAKNLPDNR
+394 
-409 LTSLMVRG
+409 VRG

-424 FIGQAKVFPE
+424 FIGQARVFPE
-434 KEARAV
+434 DEALAV
-440 LKPEFR
+440 LKPAFR
-446 NGIAVKELTAPV
+446 HGVTVKEITAPI
-458 YRSVKDKDDV
+458 YQSVADDDDV

-503 LDKDVMKVAEKV
+503 LDKEVMKVAEKI

-547 NGFPVPIRDWLRQEK
+547 NGFPVPIRDWLKQDK
-562 YYRYVKEIFE
+562 YYNYVKEIFR

-582 ERLLGYLDEHYQ
+582 ERLMGYLDEHYQ

-613 REYFIKR
+613 REYFINR

>member
-8 LPGRDSQALDHS
+8 LPGSNKQNDS
-20 EIIQTMMDVIRHR
+20 EIIEQMMDTIHHR
-33 GPNSGGYHIANGAV
+33 GPDSGGYHVADHAV

-69 SGRYTLVFNG
+69 TGRYTLTFNG
-79 EIYNYKD
+79 EIYNHKD

-94 GYHFK
+94 GYKFK
-99 SHTDSEVL
+99 SNTDSEVL

-112 EWCEGILD
+112 EWKEGILD

-125 FAFAIWDDEEKSLF
+125 FAFAIWDEQEQSLF

-145 GIKPLYYGKASTDGT
+145 GIKPLYYGKASNDGT

-171 PHPAFAKE
+171 PHPSFVKE
-179 LNKNAVLPY
+179 VNKNAVLPY
-188 LTFQYPVTRETFFKD
+188 LTFQYPVTNETFFKN
-203 IYKLEPGTWMRVEA
+203 IYKLEPGTWMRVTK
-217 DGHMTRK
+217 DGHMMRK
-224 RYWDFSFDATD
+224 RYWDFKFDASDEPLEHYLEQIT
-235 DSLESYVEQI
+235 DSLKESVR
-245 SEVLKDSVKVH
+245 VH

-273 SYITAL
+273 SFITAL

-285 FSVGFAD
+285 FSVGFGD
-292 YEGRFNETDLARR
+292 YEGIFNETDLARR

-312 QHHVRLIDADDFF
+312 NHHVRLIGAEDFF
-325 GALPDIQ
+325 GALPTIQ

-344 VPLYFLTKLAS
+344 VPLYFLAQLAS

-382 LKLYERVVPHKL
+382 LQKYDKMVPKNVRHGLSKLARKL
-394 RRGLYQVAKNLPDNR
+394 PNNR
-409 LTSLMVRG
+409 ATDFLVRG

-424 FIGQAKVFPE
+424 FIGQARVFPE
-434 KEARAV
+434 DEALAV
-440 LKPEFR
+440 LKPAFR
-446 NGIAVKELTAPV
+446 HGVTVKEITAPI
-458 YRSVKDKDDV
+458 YQSVADDDDV

-503 LDKDVMKVAEKV
+503 LDKEVMKVAEKI

-547 NGFPVPIRDWLRQEK
+547 NGFPVPIRDWLKQDK
-562 YYRYVKEIFE
+562 YYNYVKEIFQ
-572 SPEAGIFFDQ
+572 SSEAGIFFDQ
-582 ERLLGYLDEHYQ
+582 ERLMGYLDEHYQ

-613 REYFIKR
+613 REYFINR

>member
-8 LPGRDSQALDHS
+8 LPGTNRAYNDEAT
-20 EIIQTMMDVIRHR
+20 IQEMMDTIRHR
-33 GPNSGGYHIANGAV
+33 GPDSGGYHVAEGAV

-61 GNQPLFDE
+61 GNQPLYDE

-79 EIYNYKD
+79 EIYNHKD
-86 IRAELEAK
+86 IRAELEQK

-112 EWCEGILD
+112 EWQEGILD
-120 KVRGM
+120 RVRGM
-125 FAFAIWDDEEKSLF
+125 FAFAIWDEQEQSLF

-145 GIKPLYYGKASTDGT
+145 GIKPLYYGKASDDGT

-171 PHPAFAKE
+171 PHPSFVKE
-179 LNKNAVLPY
+179 VNKNAVLPY
-188 LTFQYPVTRETFFKD
+188 LTFQYPVTNETFFKN
-203 IYKLEPGTWMRVEA
+203 IYKLEPGTWMRVDA

-224 RYWDFSFDATD
+224 RYWDFEFDASD
-235 DSLESYVEQI
+235 ESLESYIQQI
-245 SEVLKDSVKVH
+245 SDVLKDSVKVH

-285 FSVGFAD
+285 FSVGFGD
-292 YEGRFNETDLARR
+292 YEGRFNETDLAHR

-312 QHHVRLIDADDFF
+312 DHHIRLIGADDFF
-325 GALPDIQ
+325 AALPDIQ

-382 LKLYERVVPHKL
+382 LKLYDRVVPHGV
-394 RRGLYQVAKNLPDNR
+394 RRGLCKIARHLPDNR
-409 LTSLMVRG
+409 LTNLMVRG

-434 KEARAV
+434 EEARAV
-440 LKPEFR
+440 LKTPFR
-446 NGIAVKELTAPV
+446 NGTTVRELTAPI
-458 YRSVKDKDDV
+458 YQSVHDKDDV

-503 LDKDVMKVAEKV
+503 LDRDVMKVAEKI

-562 YYRYVKEIFE
+562 YYNIVKEIFQ

-582 ERLLGYLDEHYQ
+582 ERLLGYLDDHYQ
-594 GKAMRQRY
+594 GKALRQRY

>member
-8 LPGRDSQALDHS
+8 LPGSNKQNDS
-20 EIIQTMMDVIRHR
+20 EIIEQMMDTIHHR
-33 GPNSGGYHIANGAV
+33 GPDSGGYHVADHAV

-69 SGRYTLVFNG
+69 TGRYTLTFNG
-79 EIYNYKD
+79 EIYNHKD

-94 GYHFK
+94 GYKFK
-99 SHTDSEVL
+99 SNTDSEVL

-112 EWCEGILD
+112 EWKEGILD

-125 FAFAIWDDEEKSLF
+125 FAFAIWDEQEQSLF

-145 GIKPLYYGKASTDGT
+145 GIKPLYYGKASNDGT

-171 PHPAFAKE
+171 PHPSFVKE
-179 LNKNAVLPY
+179 VNKNAVLPY
-188 LTFQYPVTRETFFKD
+188 LTFQYPVTNETFFKN
-203 IYKLEPGTWMRVEA
+203 IYKLEPGTWMRVTK
-217 DGHMTRK
+217 DGHMMRK
-224 RYWDFSFDATD
+224 RYWDFKFDASDEPLEHYLEQIT
-235 DSLESYVEQI
+235 DSLKESVR
-245 SEVLKDSVKVH
+245 VH

-273 SYITAL
+273 SFITAL

-285 FSVGFAD
+285 FSVGFGD
-292 YEGRFNETDLARR
+292 YEGIFNETDLARR

-312 QHHVRLIDADDFF
+312 NHHGRLSGAEDFF
-325 GALPDIQ
+325 GALPTIQ

-344 VPLYFLTKLAS
+344 VPLYFLAQLAS

-370 FGGYESYMRTPH
+370 FGGYESYMRTPR
-382 LKLYERVVPHKL
+382 LQKYDKMVPKNV
-394 RRGLYQVAKNLPDNR
+394 RRGLSKLARKLPNNR
-409 LTSLMVRG
+409 VTDFLVRG

-424 FIGQAKVFPE
+424 FIGQARVFPE
-434 KEARAV
+434 DEALAV
-440 LKPEFR
+440 LKPAFR
-446 NGIAVKELTAPV
+446 HGVTVKEITAPI
-458 YRSVKDKDDV
+458 YQSVADDDDV

-503 LDKDVMKVAEKV
+503 LDKEVMKVAEKI

-547 NGFPVPIRDWLRQEK
+547 NGFPVPIRDWLKQDK
-562 YYRYVKEIFE
+562 YYNYVKEIFR

-582 ERLLGYLDEHYQ
+582 ERLMGYLDEHYQ

-613 REYFIKR
+613 REYFINR

>member
-1 MCGFVGY
+1 MCGIVGY
-8 LPGRDSQALDHS
+8 LPGSNKHNDS
-20 EIIQTMMDVIRHR
+20 EVIQQMMDTIHHR
-33 GPNSGGYHIANGAV
+33 GPDSGGYHVANRAV

-69 SGRYTLVFNG
+69 SGRYTLTFNG
-79 EIYNYKD
+79 EIYNHKD

-94 GYHFK
+94 GYKFK
-99 SHTDSEVL
+99 SNTDSEVL

-112 EWCEGILD
+112 EWGEGILD

-125 FAFAIWDDEEKSLF
+125 FAFAIWDEQEESLF

-145 GIKPLYYGKASTDGT
+145 GIKPLYYGKASNDGT
-160 FFFGSEIKSFL
+160 FFYGSEIKSFL
-171 PHPAFAKE
+171 PHPSFVKE
-179 LNKNAVLPY
+179 VNKNAVLPY
-188 LTFQYPVTRETFFKD
+188 LTFQYPVTNETFFKN
-203 IYKLEPGTWMRVEA
+203 IYKLEPGTWMRVTK

-224 RYWDFSFDATD
+224 RYWDFKFDASD
-235 DSLESYVEQI
+235 EPLEHYLEQI
-245 SEVLKDSVKVH
+245 TESLKESVRVH

-273 SYITAL
+273 SFITAL

-285 FSVGFAD
+285 FSVGFGD
-292 YEGRFNETDLARR
+292 YEGIFNETDLARR

-312 QHHVRLIDADDFF
+312 NHHVRLIGAEDFF
-325 GALPDIQ
+325 GALPTIQ

-344 VPLYFLTKLAS
+344 VPLYFLAQLAS

-382 LKLYERVVPHKL
+382 LQKYDKLVPKKMRHGLSKIARKLPKNRVTNFL
-394 RRGLYQVAKNLPDNR
+394 
-409 LTSLMVRG
+409 VRG

-424 FIGQAKVFPE
+424 FIGQARVFPE
-434 KEARAV
+434 DEALAV

-446 NGIAVKELTAPV
+446 HGVTVKDITAPI
-458 YRSVKDKDDV
+458 YQSVAEDDDV

-503 LDKDVMKVAEKV
+503 LDKEVMKVAEKI

-547 NGFPVPIRDWLRQEK
+547 NGFPVPIRDWLKEDK

-582 ERLLGYLDEHYQ
+582 ERLIGYLDEHYQ

-613 REYFIKR
+613 REYFINR

>member
-8 LPGRDSQALDHS
+8 LPGSNKQNDS
-20 EIIQTMMDVIRHR
+20 EIIEQMMDTIHHR
-33 GPNSGGYHIANGAV
+33 GPDSGGYHVADHAV

-69 SGRYTLVFNG
+69 TGRYTLTFNG
-79 EIYNYKD
+79 EIYNHKD

-94 GYHFK
+94 GYKFK
-99 SHTDSEVL
+99 SNTDSEVL

-112 EWCEGILD
+112 EWKEGILD

-125 FAFAIWDDEEKSLF
+125 FAFDIWDEQEQSLF

-145 GIKPLYYGKASTDGT
+145 GIKPLYYGKASNDGT

-171 PHPAFAKE
+171 PHPSFVKE
-179 LNKNAVLPY
+179 VNKNAVLPY
-188 LTFQYPVTRETFFKD
+188 LTFQYPVTNETFFKN
-203 IYKLEPGTWMRVEA
+203 IYKLEPGTWMRVTK
-217 DGHMTRK
+217 DGHMMRK
-224 RYWDFSFDATD
+224 RYWDFKFDASDEPLEHYLEQIT
-235 DSLESYVEQI
+235 DSLKESVR
-245 SEVLKDSVKVH
+245 VH

-273 SYITAL
+273 SFITAL

-285 FSVGFAD
+285 FSVGFGD
-292 YEGRFNETDLARR
+292 YEGIFNETDLARR

-312 QHHVRLIDADDFF
+312 NHHVRLIGAEDFF
-325 GALPDIQ
+325 GALPTIQ

-344 VPLYFLTKLAS
+344 VPLYFLAQLAS

-370 FGGYESYMRTPH
+370 FGGYESYMRTPR
-382 LKLYERVVPHKL
+382 LQKYDKMVPKNV
-394 RRGLYQVAKNLPDNR
+394 RRGLSKLARKLPNNR
-409 LTSLMVRG
+409 VTDFLVRG

-424 FIGQAKVFPE
+424 FIGQARVFPE
-434 KEARAV
+434 DEALAV
-440 LKPEFR
+440 LKPAFR
-446 NGIAVKELTAPV
+446 HGVTVKEITAPI
-458 YRSVKDKDDV
+458 YQSVADDDDV

-503 LDKDVMKVAEKV
+503 LDKEVMKVAEKI

-547 NGFPVPIRDWLRQEK
+547 NGFPVPIRDWLKQDK
-562 YYRYVKEIFE
+562 YYNYVKEIFR

-582 ERLLGYLDEHYQ
+582 ERLMGYLDEHYQ

-613 REYFIKR
+613 REYFINR

>member
-1 MCGFVGY
+1 MCGIVGY
-8 LPGRDSQALDHS
+8 LPGSNKHNDS
-20 EIIQTMMDVIRHR
+20 EVIQQMMDTIHHR
-33 GPNSGGYHIANGAV
+33 GPDSGGYHVANRAV

-69 SGRYTLVFNG
+69 SGRYTLTFNG
-79 EIYNYKD
+79 EIYNHKD

-94 GYHFK
+94 GYKFK
-99 SHTDSEVL
+99 SNTDSEVL

-112 EWCEGILD
+112 EWGEGILD

-125 FAFAIWDDEEKSLF
+125 FAFAIWDEQEESLF

-145 GIKPLYYGKASTDGT
+145 GIKPLYYGKASNDGT
-160 FFFGSEIKSFL
+160 FFYGSEIKSFL
-171 PHPAFAKE
+171 PHPSFVKE
-179 LNKNAVLPY
+179 VNKNAVLPY
-188 LTFQYPVTRETFFKD
+188 LTFQYPVTNETFFKN
-203 IYKLEPGTWMRVEA
+203 IYKLEPGTWMRVTK

-224 RYWDFSFDATD
+224 RYWDFKFDASD
-235 DSLESYVEQI
+235 EPLEHYLEQI
-245 SEVLKDSVKVH
+245 TESLKESVRVH

-273 SYITAL
+273 SFITAL

-285 FSVGFAD
+285 FSVGFGD
-292 YEGRFNETDLARR
+292 YEGIFNETDLARR

-312 QHHVRLIDADDFF
+312 NHHVRLIGAEDFF
-325 GALPDIQ
+325 GALPTIQ

-344 VPLYFLTKLAS
+344 VPLYFLAQLAS

-382 LKLYERVVPHKL
+382 LQKYDKLVPKKMRHGLSKIARKLPKNRVTDFL
-394 RRGLYQVAKNLPDNR
+394 
-409 LTSLMVRG
+409 VRG

-424 FIGQAKVFPE
+424 FIGQARVFPE
-434 KEARAV
+434 DEALAV

-446 NGIAVKELTAPV
+446 HGVTVKDITAPI
-458 YRSVKDKDDV
+458 YQSVADDDDV
-468 TKMMT
+468 TKMMS

-503 LDKDVMKVAEKV
+503 LDKEVMKVAEKI

-547 NGFPVPIRDWLRQEK
+547 NGFPVPIRDWLKEDK
-562 YYRYVKEIFE
+562 YYHYVKEIFE

-582 ERLLGYLDEHYQ
+582 ERLIGYLDEHYQ

>member
-8 LPGRDSQALDHS
+8 LPGSNKQNDS
-20 EIIQTMMDVIRHR
+20 EIIEQMMDTIHHR
-33 GPNSGGYHIANGAV
+33 GPDSGGYHVADHAV

-69 SGRYTLVFNG
+69 TGRYTLTFNG
-79 EIYNYKD
+79 EIYNQKD

-94 GYHFK
+94 GYKFK
-99 SHTDSEVL
+99 SNTDSEVL

-112 EWCEGILD
+112 EWKEGILD

-125 FAFAIWDDEEKSLF
+125 FAFAIWDEQEQSLF

-145 GIKPLYYGKASTDGT
+145 GIKPLYYGKASNDGT

-171 PHPAFAKE
+171 PHPSFVKE
-179 LNKNAVLPY
+179 VNKNAVLPY
-188 LTFQYPVTRETFFKD
+188 LTFQYPVTNETFFKN
-203 IYKLEPGTWMRVEA
+203 IYKLEPGTWMRVTK
-217 DGHMTRK
+217 DGHMMRK
-224 RYWDFSFDATD
+224 RYWDFKFDASDEPLERYLEQIT
-235 DSLESYVEQI
+235 DSLKESVR
-245 SEVLKDSVKVH
+245 VH

-273 SYITAL
+273 SFITAL

-285 FSVGFAD
+285 FSVGFGD
-292 YEGRFNETDLARR
+292 YEGIFNETDLARR

-312 QHHVRLIDADDFF
+312 NHHVRLIGAEDFF
-325 GALPDIQ
+325 GALPTIQ

-344 VPLYFLTKLAS
+344 VPLYFLAQLAS

-382 LKLYERVVPHKL
+382 LQKYDKMVPKNVRHGLSKLARKL
-394 RRGLYQVAKNLPDNR
+394 PNNR
-409 LTSLMVRG
+409 ATDFLVRG

-424 FIGQAKVFPE
+424 FIGQARVFPE
-434 KEARAV
+434 DEALAV
-440 LKPEFR
+440 LKPAFR
-446 NGIAVKELTAPV
+446 HGVTVKEITAPI
-458 YRSVKDKDDV
+458 YQSVADDDDV

-503 LDKDVMKVAEKV
+503 LDKEVMKVAEKI

-547 NGFPVPIRDWLRQEK
+547 NGFPVPIRDWLKQDK
-562 YYRYVKEIFE
+562 YYNYVKEIFQ

-582 ERLLGYLDEHYQ
+582 ERLMGYLDEHYQ

-613 REYFIKR
+613 REYFINR